1 MPIRWSARQVA
12 ESLDELERLLK
23 DAEPVLNELVQ
34 KTQQALNTP
43 NLPEYMGQPLGW
55 FKQKT
60 LDYLS
65 GQYQRIKR
73 VREYIPPEA
82 LAKEKAEFEKLLAYF
97 NGDREKASLAM
108 ELGKPNKKEVPK
120 EQLSLLGGDGEGLEK
135 VVAEWAHDT
144 CKELAKT
151 NPNVIDPDS
160 GERQSYENLSD
171 EEMMEVDNS
180 IVELIEA
187 GKSEGDI
194 AREISENYGLEKD
207 QALTEAVQEG
217 IKFYPE
223 VRGE

>member
-82 LAKEKAEFEKLLAYF
+82 LAKEKSEFEKLLAYF

-135 VVAEWAHDT
+135 LVGGWAHDT